1 MFHVRTANTTIF
13 MQQKHLNC
21 CSQWRIVVWETVC
34 QNLIMFKQFST
45 NLTHGYVTVHCQY
58 HLYKNIWKSVGLV
71 LISKENGLLNVAC
84 MWQILNYL
92 CKQNHMSDF
101 YTLWY
106 ERSVL

>member
-1 MFHVRTANTTIF
+1 MVMLPYIASIICTKIYG
-13 MQQKHLNC
+13 
-21 CSQWRIVVWETVC
+21 
-34 QNLIMFKQFST
+34 NL
-45 NLTHGYVTVHCQY
+45 LG
-58 HLYKNIWKSVGLV
+58 WLV
-71 LISKENGLLNVAC
+71 LISKENSLLNVAC